1 MNKDGNQRRQVGLE
15 HTQNELRGLLGI
27 GGKTT
32 WGRAAE
38 VLGEVEKRQLWKEQY
53 RNFSAWVKA
62 FAASTGKSES
72 LIWKYCKARKAYEA
86 AKQVQPELPP
96 MTLTQVSAETVINAE
111 KIHGDD
117 AKAVAGVLVRV
128 ERGELT
134 SRDVREMWCATR
146 KFTGVR
152 TSRNSKNADRSKS
165 SYTNKESQEP
175 INCSEYELGIFKDV
189 EDYKA
194 GRLDTVTLDELEE
207 ALGLADSTAVNGEV
221 SIECCD
227 AQVQKQEQ
235 EWQIEHE
242 LEQIH
247 DELHELLGRGERTW
261 VRVYELIAQV
271 HREELYK
278 PEHKSFSA
286 WMKAEA
292 AREGVAESLLW
303 HRKSAGDF
311 YSAWSKGK
319 DVPPLAEGSRLSE
332 NNLNLVRKIAKVDS
346 SRGDELMMSM
356 VDTGLST
363 KELGREWRELR
374 RKESKDAFIEGTH
387 VKAIASR
394 SKLSISC
401 DDIAAFNI
409 ALKALQAVG
418 INVDEYD

>member
-1 MNKDGNQRRQVGLE
+1 M
-15 HTQNELRGLLGI
+15 
-27 GGKTT
+27 
-32 WGRAAE
+32 
-38 VLGEVEKRQLWKEQY
+38 
-53 RNFSAWVKA
+53 
-62 FAASTGKSES
+62 
-72 LIWKYCKARKAYEA
+72 
-86 AKQVQPELPP
+86 
-96 MTLTQVSAETVINAE
+96 
-111 KIHGDD
+111 
-117 AKAVAGVLVRV
+117 
-128 ERGELT
+128 
-134 SRDVREMWCATR
+134 
-146 KFTGVR
+146 
-152 TSRNSKNADRSKS
+152 
-165 SYTNKESQEP
+165 
-175 INCSEYELGIFKDV
+175 
-189 EDYKA
+189 
-194 GRLDTVTLDELEE
+194 
-207 ALGLADSTAVNGEV
+207 
-221 SIECCD
+221 
-227 AQVQKQEQ
+227 
-235 EWQIEHE
+235 
-242 LEQIH
+242 
-247 DELHELLGRGERTW
+247 
-261 VRVYELIAQV
+261 